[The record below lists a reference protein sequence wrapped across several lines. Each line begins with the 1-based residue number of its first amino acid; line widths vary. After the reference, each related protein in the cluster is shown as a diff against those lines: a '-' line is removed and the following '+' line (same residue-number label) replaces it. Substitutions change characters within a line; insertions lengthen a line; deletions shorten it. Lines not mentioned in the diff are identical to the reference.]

1 MGNHVFVSHSHQDLP
16 AAELLVNALE
26 ERGVSCWVAP
36 RDVPAGGSYA
46 EALLNAIES
55 ANCFV
60 LIYSQHSNVSSHVLR
75 EVERALKFGLNIVP
89 LRFDESTPSKS
100 LDYLLATVHWLSIVP
115 DARDR
120 SIVKA
125 VEQIVACVANSKVAS
140 PAALPARVAPA
151 SIAAGPIAAIPAS
164 PHRPRSRRSALIGGA
179 VLLAIVAGLIWFLAA
194 RNRAGGE
201 GAKVDQNE
209 LPQPVTHRYFAFL
222 ANHKLSGAYN
232 LLSMA
237 FRKHVRI
244 GNFSKNVGAKPPVRL
259 IEAPIVS
266 QSEHNASIAAVLEDT
281 DPAANKARWK
291 VPIELVLEGSV
302 WRIDSMNGFS
312 PWSGRPK
319 SDAANESADEAA
331 QDPPK
336 PNP

>member
-1 MGNHVFVSHSHQDLP
+1 M
-16 AAELLVNALE
+16 LVNALE

-55 ANCFV
+55 ASCFV
-60 LIYSQHSNVSSHVLR
+60 LIYSEHSNVSSHVLR
-75 EVERALKFGLNIVP
+75 EVERALRFGLNIVP
-89 LRFDESTPSKS
+89 IRIDESTPSKS
-100 LDYLLATVHWLSIVP
+100 LDYLLATVHWLAIEP
-115 DARDR
+115 GARDR

-125 VEQIVACVANSKVAS
+125 VEQIVACVKHSQAPS

-151 SIAAGPIAAIPAS
+151 PIAAGPLAAMPPS
-164 PHRPRSRRSALIGGA
+164 PQRSQSRRSALIGGA
-179 VLLAIVAGLIWFLAA
+179 LLFVIVAGLIWFFAA

-222 ANHKLSGAYN
+222 ANHKSSGAYN

-266 QSEHNASIAAVLEDT
+266 QNEHNASIAAVLEDT

-312 PWSGRPK
+312 PWSGRSK
-319 SDAANESADEAA
+319 SDAANESGDEAA
-331 QDPPK
+331 PDPPK
-336 PNP
+336 RSP